1 MNLDGW
7 INKIER
13 VFCILTGN
21 YISILRGIAAQL
33 LSPPGPQEQH
43 GGFSS

>member
-13 VFCILTGN
+13 VFCILTEN

-33 LSPPGPQEQH
+33 LFPPGPQEQH